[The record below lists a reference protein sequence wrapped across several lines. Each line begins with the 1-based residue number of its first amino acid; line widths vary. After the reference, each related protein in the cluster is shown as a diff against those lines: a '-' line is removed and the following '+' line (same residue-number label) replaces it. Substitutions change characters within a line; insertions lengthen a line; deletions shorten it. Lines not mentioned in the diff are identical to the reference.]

1 MIYLDHAATSPLN
14 REILDTFVQINQRY
28 FANTSSAHKLG
39 FEVGQLEK
47 QARLQIA
54 RLMNFKENEV
64 IFTSGATESNN
75 LAIKGIALRYQNRGK
90 HLITSSGEHASVL
103 NSFRRLEEE
112 YGFRVTYLPLNAQGK
127 IDVAELEKAI
137 DEETILVSLM
147 GVNNE
152 VGSINEIGM
161 IGKMLK
167 RYPKI
172 FFHVDATQTIGKV
185 DVDYENVDLISF
197 SAHKINGFKGS
208 GALLKRER
216 ADLLPLLNGGGQEFT
231 YRSGTTNFPYEV
243 CLAKALRIALE
254 NQKERYAYVKRLS
267 TSLKKRLSRIDGV
280 GFNSPE
286 DASPYIVNF
295 SVGKKASV
303 VSEALS
309 NREIYVSTQSAC
321 SSKKAS
327 LSHVLKAMGKS
338 DRISENSI
346 RVSLSY
352 LNDEAEIQ
360 TFADT
365 LEEIVQNI
373 K

>member
-54 RLMNFKENEV
+54 KLMNFSEQEV

-75 LAIKGIALRYQNRGK
+75 LAIKGIALKYRNRGK

-103 NSFRRLEEE
+103 NSFKRLEED
-112 YGFRVTYLPLNAQGK
+112 YGFRVTYLPLNGQGK
-127 IDVAELEKAI
+127 IDVADLEKAI
-137 DEETILVSLM
+137 CDETILVSLM

-152 VGSINEIGM
+152 VGSINEIEK

-167 RYPKI
+167 KYPKI

-185 DVDYENVDLISF
+185 EIDYENVDLISF

-208 GALLKRER
+208 GVLLKRSR
-216 ADLLPLLNGGGQEFT
+216 ADLLPLLSGGGQEFT

-254 NQKERYAYVKRLS
+254 NQKDRYEYVKRLS
-267 TSLKKRLSRIDGV
+267 TLLKERLSLIDGV

-286 DASPYIVNF
+286 DGSPYIVNF
-295 SVGKKASV
+295 FVGKKASV

-309 NREIYVSTQSAC
+309 NRGIYVSTQSAC

-352 LNDEAEIQ
+352 LNDESEIKAF
-360 TFADT
+360 TET
-365 LEEIVQNI
+365 LKEILQSI